1 MDFITNETGET
12 VKVLFVDDND
22 DTCTLI
28 TLLLGAAKID
38 VKVARTVNEVWEICK
53 QHDIDLFL
61 LDGQLEQEN
70 TLGLCHELRQYA
82 PKTPILFYSGR
93 VMKTDLEKGFAAGAD
108 DYLTKPYFGDL
119 GGTVLNAIA
128 AKEAT
133 PGNYKN
139 N

>member
-22 DTCTLI
+22 DTCTMI

-38 VKVARTVNEVWEICK
+38 VEVAKTVDDVWKICT

-61 LDGQLEQEN
+61 LDGQLEKEN
-70 TLGLCHELRQYA
+70 TLGLCSQLRQHA
-82 PKTPILFYSGR
+82 PTTPILFYSGK
-93 VMKTDLEKGFAAGAD
+93 VLKDDIEKGIEAGAD

-119 GGTVLNAIA
+119 GGAVLNAIA
-128 AKEAT
+128 AKQDDA
-133 PGNYKN
+133 G
-139 N
+139 